1 MSNTNCTKESIR
13 EISSK
18 EGYYSYPYR
27 NNALSLYS
35 IGCCFPTDQQEDQFQ
50 QIQESQY
57 KSLNIEQYH
66 PHNFYCKKNE
76 KLSIS
81 RKYHMPIYRENIERL
96 FNVANLQL
104 PQYKV
109 EKIHYYR
116 CNFEIDP
123 RTPFPSPVSVQSVE
137 EQLHEQEANAEE
149 DADRLFIAFSGMG
162 YMINIIL
169 GCDIKTICG
178 ILTHRNRVQREEIR
192 IAYESKRAE
201 ILSKRV
207 ISEVL
212 EPLRTLILYL
222 LYTGPDL
229 DAIILNMSR
238 TKSKEDFN
246 LIDEELELEKLKNVC
261 PSVTYNISCHCL

>member
-1 MSNTNCTKESIR
+1 M
-13 EISSK
+13 
-18 EGYYSYPYR
+18 
-27 NNALSLYS
+27 
-35 IGCCFPTDQQEDQFQ
+35 
-50 QIQESQY
+50 
-57 KSLNIEQYH
+57 
-66 PHNFYCKKNE
+66 
-76 KLSIS
+76 
-81 RKYHMPIYRENIERL
+81 
-96 FNVANLQL
+96 
-104 PQYKV
+104 
-109 EKIHYYR
+109 
-116 CNFEIDP
+116 
-123 RTPFPSPVSVQSVE
+123 
-137 EQLHEQEANAEE
+137 
-149 DADRLFIAFSGMG
+149 
-162 YMINIIL
+162 

-238 TKSKEDFN
+238 TNNEIDCNTFRYILCSQSISKLHSIIESYTKLFNMSLQDQIRNVFTGNFAEILLFLLNKSKEDFN